1 MAKKQSHAEHN
12 RNLAIELNNGKT
24 FYDWC
29 VTTAFYSAL
38 HFVDLKIL
46 PFELGGKSCS
56 TLKDAKALLNS
67 SSKHKARMDMVVI
80 QCPKIKEEY
89 RWLMD
94 NANNARYVTFRFNAA
109 QSAKALQYLKIIED
123 HCAA

>member
-1 MAKKQSHAEHN
+1 MAKKLEHAEHN
-12 RNLAIELNNGKT
+12 RKLALELNAGKV

-29 VTTAFYSAL
+29 VTTSFYSAL

-46 PFELGGKSCS
+46 PFEMGGSSCK
-56 TLKDAKALLNS
+56 TLKEAKSLLNS
-67 SSKHKARMDMVVI
+67 SSKHKARMDMVQI

-94 NANNARYVTFRFNAA
+94 NANNARYITFKFTSA
-109 QSAKALQYLKIIED
+109 QSSKALQFLQTIEE
-123 HCAA
+123 HCTK